1 LLDLSGKY
9 GASAG
14 SLNQTTV
21 AMAYTYKPLDVSFWH
36 KADMPFALTNVRFWG
51 IADMTRT

>member
-36 KADMPFALTNVRFWG
+36 KADIQLLPGNVRFWG
-51 IADMTRT
+51 